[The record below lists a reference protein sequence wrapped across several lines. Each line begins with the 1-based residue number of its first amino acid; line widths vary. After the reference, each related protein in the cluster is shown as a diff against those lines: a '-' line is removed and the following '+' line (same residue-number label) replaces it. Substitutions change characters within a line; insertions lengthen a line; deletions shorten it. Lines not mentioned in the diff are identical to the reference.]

1 MEKINIMEILKGAKE
16 GDMFMNLLGT
26 KFVFRDGDL
35 ITEGGCLD
43 GKSITDMYRLKDI
56 SSMMFHK
63 ISKTNSYSKEDL
75 PYGIPKKITFISGI
89 EKVYFRVKMKDGDVW
104 SVIDEEA
111 KRIST
116 NFRIKDLR
124 WENVL
129 KVEDYI

>member
-63 ISKTNSYSKEDL
+63 ISKTNSNS
-75 PYGIPKKITFISGI
+75 
-89 EKVYFRVKMKDGDVW
+89 
-104 SVIDEEA
+104 
-111 KRIST
+111 
-116 NFRIKDLR
+116 
-124 WENVL
+124 
-129 KVEDYI
+129 